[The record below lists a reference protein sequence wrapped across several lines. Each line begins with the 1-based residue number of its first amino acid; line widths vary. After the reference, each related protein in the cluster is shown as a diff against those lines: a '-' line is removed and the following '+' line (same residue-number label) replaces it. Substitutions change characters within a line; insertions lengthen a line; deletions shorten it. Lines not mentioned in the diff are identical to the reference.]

1 MTQADLKA
9 TLKKHEAFWAREPGT
24 GPLLNMASLEGRSL
38 YAPLQGVSIPLA
50 DGTILSTQGEAI
62 TPDMINPRLILDA
75 EEFPARE
82 KSNGA
87 DGPLTVDDLLV
98 TRAPF
103 GKIPWVEAILG
114 CPVVPRLD
122 TGSIYSAPFLGGP
135 ELHDTIQSPDQS
147 PWLDLLKEYTRA
159 LVEDSGGSYQV
170 GQCLQRGPTDLTS
183 AVLGHTKMC
192 LALYD
197 SPNELKALAERCTET
212 FITVAKAQQSQ
223 VPELEG
229 GFSNPFGVWSPGSV
243 VRTQCDVA
251 SSISAAQYEEFFF
264 LYDTEICKNFDY
276 SVVHLHSGYLHHM
289 DVFLKERYP
298 TAVQVSLDTG
308 STPYTVHDLI
318 PVFARVL
325 ESKPLFV
332 QGDMKRE
339 ELDELLSELPSSGLY
354 VSPRQMFDD

>member
-1 MTQADLKA
+1 MTDTGLSD
-9 TLKKHEAFWAREPGT
+9 TLKKHKAFWDREPGT
-24 GPLLNMASLEGRSL
+24 GPLLNMASVEGRSL

-50 DGTILSTQGEAI
+50 DGTILSTQGDPL
-62 TPDMINPRLILDA
+62 TPDMIDPTLILNA

-82 KSNGA
+82 DSHKT
-87 DGPLTVDDLLV
+87 DGPITVDDLFV

-122 TGSIYSAPFLGGP
+122 TGSIYSAPFLGAV
-135 ELHDTIQSPDQS
+135 ELYDTIQSPEQS
-147 PWLDLLKEYTRA
+147 PWLDLLKAYTGA
-159 LVEDSGGSYQV
+159 LVEDSGGSYQIA
-170 GQCLQRGPTDLTS
+170 QCLQRGPTDLTS
-183 AVLGHTKMC
+183 AVLGHTRMC

-197 SPNELKALAERCTET
+197 NPNELKALAEKCTET
-212 FITVAKAQQSQ
+212 FIAVAKAQQSQ
-223 VPELEG
+223 VPALEG

-251 SSISAAQYEEFFF
+251 SSISSDQYEEFFF
-264 LYDTEICKNFDY
+264 PYDTEICKNFDY

-308 STPYTVHDLI
+308 STPYTVSDLI
-318 PVFARVL
+318 PVFSRVL

-332 QGDMKRE
+332 QGDMTRE
-339 ELDELLSELPSSGLY
+339 ELDELLGALPSRGLY
-354 VSPRQMFDD
+354 VSPRRIFDD